1 MQISKLNGVVRTLR
15 EPEKRAIR
23 RSIEWC
29 RYRLRV
35 GVRNVALFGI
45 GIFVV
50 VSTITSLVAKSIS
63 PFFPIAVWFMI
74 CTGLVVWVA
83 VSSRRDLIREID
95 RLEGTLLHDEADEVT
110 IQSTEMV
117 EFQEEEDEG
126 ACYALQLN
134 SGRIVF
140 VVGQDYYPSAK
151 FPNTDFSLVSY
162 SRCGGQVRQRT
173 DIPAW
178 TQAGTAPH
186 DSGQVQ
192 VRNAHS

>member
-1 MQISKLNGVVRTLR
+1 
-15 EPEKRAIR
+15 
-23 RSIEWC
+23 
-29 RYRLRV
+29 
-35 GVRNVALFGI
+35 
-45 GIFVV
+45 
-50 VSTITSLVAKSIS
+50 
-63 PFFPIAVWFMI
+63 MI

-151 FPNTDFSLVSY
+151 FPNTDFSLVSIHDAEGKSVKELIY
-162 SRCGGQVRQRT
+162 QRGHKLVPLRT
-173 DIPAW
+173 IPAKFKSEMLIPDHLE
-178 TQAGTAPH
+178 TIEGKLSELEGLLTIANQNRGLRTAPY
-186 DSGQVQ
+186 
-192 VRNAHS
+192 A